1 MLMKQHAKTKSVLA
15 GATLLGLLLLP
26 GAVKGQTAWLAA
38 GILGLAALGFS
49 ASLRQPKPAP
59 VRIRSQRRRF

>member
-1 MLMKQHAKTKSVLA
+1 MKQLAKTKSVLA

-26 GAVKGQTAWLAA
+26 GAVKGPTAWLAA

-49 ASLRQPKPAP
+49 ASLRQPELAPA
-59 VRIRSQRRRF
+59 RIRSQRRRF